1 MSNQS
6 EAMLRAN
13 LEKLTEDLQKPIIT
27 LSDEFKLLSKQ
38 VDDIA
43 RGMVALSAQMD
54 IQKDW
59 LIWLGDNTVRTE
71 PTVTIDTETT
81 KLESVSEPKEP
92 KEDKEDGKDYDPNET
107 T

>member
-43 RGMVALSAQMD
+43 RGMIALSAQMD

-71 PTVTIDTETT
+71 PG
-81 KLESVSEPKEP
+81 EP
-92 KEDKEDGKDYDPNET
+92 KEDKEDGKDCDPNET

>member
-43 RGMVALSAQMD
+43 RGMIALSAQMD

-59 LIWLGDNTVRTE
+59 LIWLGNNTVRTE
-71 PTVTIDTETT
+71 P
-81 KLESVSEPKEP
+81 KEP
-92 KEDKEDGKDYDPNET
+92 EEDKEDGKDYDPNEII
-107 T
+107 